1 MFEVVRYRYVVI
13 SCFASWFVSELPIGR
28 EIESTKNTTNQKRR
42 LIWYLS
48 TQLSRRDKQAIS
60 PGRVP
65 PKQADASPRLPFS
78 FFSLSLFC
86 CTLLEG

>member
-48 TQLSRRDKQAIS
+48 TQLSINQSDRLAAAAALKNSQA
-60 PGRVP
+60 
-65 PKQADASPRLPFS
+65 A
-78 FFSLSLFC
+78 
-86 CTLLEG
+86 